1 MITLIQFVLQFFLC
15 GAIMIMWQPA
25 ITAAGYDNSLYDN
38 ATLQEIAIRDA
49 FWYFG
54 LILGV
59 IGAFGYVLLA
69 LIAIPA
75 AIEWLIDKDKAQ
87 KSWRWG

>member
-1 MITLIQFVLQFFLC
+1 MPEMRLANRAVLSSSGLRDPERER
-15 GAIMIMWQPA
+15 I
-25 ITAAGYDNSLYDN
+25 AGEL
-38 ATLQEIAIRDA
+38 AVRQ
-49 FWYFG
+49 YF
-54 LILGV
+54 LGV

-75 AIEWLIDKDKAQ
+75 AIEWLIDRDRAQ

>member
-1 MITLIQFVLQFFLC
+1 MRQ
-15 GAIMIMWQPA
+15 
-25 ITAAGYDNSLYDN
+25 
-38 ATLQEIAIRDA
+38 
-49 FWYFG
+49 YF
-54 LILGV
+54 LGV

-75 AIEWLIDKDKAQ
+75 AIEWLIDRDKAQ

>member
-1 MITLIQFVLQFFLC
+1 MPEMRLDNRAILSSSGLRDTWRKRITGELAMRQ
-15 GAIMIMWQPA
+15 
-25 ITAAGYDNSLYDN
+25 
-38 ATLQEIAIRDA
+38 
-49 FWYFG
+49 YF
-54 LILGV
+54 LGV

-75 AIEWLIDKDKAQ
+75 AIEWLIDRDRAQ

>member
-1 MITLIQFVLQFFLC
+1 MLEMRLDNRAILSPSGFRDTGRKRIAGELAMRQYFL
-15 GAIMIMWQPA
+15 GI
-25 ITAAGYDNSLYDN
+25 
-38 ATLQEIAIRDA
+38 
-49 FWYFG
+49 
-54 LILGV
+54 

-75 AIEWLIDKDKAQ
+75 AIEWLIDRDKAQ

>member
-1 MITLIQFVLQFFLC
+1 MSEMRLDNRAVLSSPGLRDTERER
-15 GAIMIMWQPA
+15 I
-25 ITAAGYDNSLYDN
+25 AGKL
-38 ATLQEIAIRDA
+38 AVRQ
-49 FWYFG
+49 YF
-54 LILGV
+54 LGV

-75 AIEWLIDKDKAQ
+75 AIEWLINRDKAQ